1 MGIHEAAEPK
11 ALSGDQ
17 RPFGARRYWVGTK
30 KELGEAGAEKVRW
43 RVQEF
48 RVGGRTKVIEGPTF
62 AFAGKA

>member
-1 MGIHEAAEPK
+1 MRIHEAAEPK

-17 RPFGARRYWVGTK
+17 RPFGARRCWVRTK

-48 RVGGRTKVIEGPTF
+48 RGGGRATVIEGTYPCICHQ
-62 AFAGKA
+62 G